1 MTAPDPT
8 PLQPDAV
15 LAAAERIRGGVLRTP
30 SARSRAL
37 SELIGGEVFL
47 KLENRQVTGAYKE
60 RGALNALVVHEA
72 AARGR
77 GVVTMSA
84 GNHGQAVAYHGA
96 RLGLRTTVVMPE
108 TTPLLKVRRTR
119 DFGAEIVLVGE
130 TFADAAAHAQALVE
144 RTGAVLVHPYDDPDV
159 IAGQGTVILELLED
173 VGALDAILIPVGGGG
188 LIAGTV
194 LAVAAAGSAAS
205 VIAVQSEFYPS
216 LAAARGGAPV
226 LGGVTI
232 AEGIAVA
239 EVGRLPLA
247 VVANAVREAIL
258 VGEAAVETAIA
269 ELLEEEKLV
278 VEGAGAAG
286 VAALH
291 ARLERFAGGRVGI
304 VLCGGNIDLGTL
316 ASVIVRARLRAGRV
330 VRIRVRMV
338 DKPGE
343 LASVATA
350 VAQARVN
357 VLDVAHHRVLGTVP
371 AKVAELDLTVE
382 LERAEDL
389 GGVLA
394 AIAERGF
401 DAEVVRD

>member
-1 MTAPDPT
+1 MTAAS
-8 PLQPDAV
+8 LHANAV
-15 LAAAERIRGGVLRTP
+15 SLAAERIRGGVLRTP
-30 SARSRAL
+30 TARSRVL

-60 RGALNALVVHEA
+60 RGALNALVARDEFA
-72 AARGR
+72 RARG
-77 GVVTMSA
+77 VITMSA

-96 RLGLRTTVVMPE
+96 RRGLRTTVVMPE

-119 DFGAEIVLVGE
+119 DFGAEVVLVGE
-130 TFADAAAHAQALVE
+130 RFADAAAHAQALAE
-144 RTGAVLVHPYDDPDV
+144 RTGAVLIHPYDDAEV
-159 IAGQGTVILELLED
+159 IAGQGTASSELLED
-173 VGALDAILIPVGGGG
+173 AGPLDVLLIAVGGGG
-188 LIAGTV
+188 LLAGTV
-194 LAVAAAGSAAS
+194 LAAAAAGSGAE
-205 VIAVQSEFYPS
+205 VVAVQSDAYPS
-216 LAAARGGAPV
+216 LAAARDGTPV
-226 LGGVTI
+226 PGGVTI

-239 EVGRLPLA
+239 HLGQLPLA
-247 VVANAVREAIL
+247 IVADAVRETIL
-258 VGEAAVETAIA
+258 VGEPDVETAIA
-269 ELLEEEKLV
+269 TLLEEEKLV

-286 VAALH
+286 VAALQ
-291 ARLERFAGGRVGI
+291 ARPQRFAGLRVGV

-316 ASVIVRARLRAGRV
+316 ASVIVRSRLRAGRV

-350 VAQARVN
+350 IAQARVN

-382 LERAEDL
+382 LERADDL
-389 GGVLA
+389 GAVLA
-394 AIAERGF
+394 AIGERGF